1 MTENVGTE
9 RRSQVVGAGREKLR
23 CTTRSTAVG
32 EVFLLADSTLAA
44 VESDRVAPP
53 SENVRARAV
62 RSFGWF
68 PAGRAYG

>member
-9 RRSQVVGAGREKLR
+9 RRSHWLGAGREKLR
-23 CTTRSTAVG
+23 CTTRSTAAKCP
-32 EVFLLADSTLAA
+32 LADSTLAA

-62 RSFGWF
+62 RSFGWV
-68 PAGRAYG
+68 PTGRAYG